1 MKHHN
6 YPYQNSRY
14 SVYAKNGMVATS
26 HPLATEAGTEMLKQ
40 GGNAMDA
47 AVATAATLTVVE
59 PTSNGI
65 GGDAFMIAWMDGEL
79 HGMNAS
85 GHSSENLSME
95 TLKARGFDQMPTY
108 GWLPVNVPG
117 VPAAWADLIDKFGR
131 LTLKEVLAP
140 AVRAAREGYVITP
153 TVAKFWQAAYKK
165 FEKEV
170 EEFPEIRNWF
180 EVFGKVEAGDVKTL
194 PAHADTLEEIAET
207 NAKSFYEGN
216 LADKIVTYAEES
228 GGLITH
234 DDLKSYRVEYVKPIS
249 VNYKGYDIHEI
260 PPNGQ
265 GIAALMALGMLKDD
279 DFAEKDGH
287 YYHHQIEA
295 MKQAFS
301 DTSTYVS
308 DAEHMKVSS
317 GDLLDEGYLKA
328 RRSEIGDH
336 AEERVH
342 GELPKGGTVYLATA
356 DKYGNMVSY
365 IQSNY
370 MGFGSGVVVPGTGIA
385 LQNRGHN
392 FSMDETHPNFIG
404 ARKKSLHTIIPGFIT
419 KDGAPVGPFGVMGG
433 FMQPQGHL
441 QVAMNLI
448 DHGMNPQ
455 SALDAPRWQFMEG
468 MRVDVE
474 DRFPMDVAREL
485 NRRGHQVNISLEPNH
500 FGRGQIIIRQ
510 ANGAYVGGTESRT
523 DGSISIY

>member
-1 MKHHN
+1 MRHNN

-14 SVYAKNGMVATS
+14 SVYAKNGMVATT
-26 HPLATEAGTEMLKQ
+26 HPLATEAGIEVLKA

-65 GGDAFMIAWMDGEL
+65 GGDAFMIAWMNGEL

-85 GHSSENLSME
+85 GRSPDKMSMD
-95 TLKARGFDQMPTY
+95 TLKAHGFNEIPTY

-117 VPAAWADLIDKFGR
+117 VPAAWASLVDKFGK

-140 AVRAAREGYVITP
+140 AIRAAREGYVITP
-153 TVAKFWQAAYKK
+153 TVAKFWQAAHKK
-165 FEKEV
+165 FKKEV
-170 EEFPEIRNWF
+170 ENFSEIEHWF
-180 EVFGKVEAGDVKTL
+180 EVFGEVEAGDVKTL
-194 PAHADTLEEIAET
+194 PKHAETLEDIANT
-207 NAKSFYEGN
+207 NAKSFYEGD
-216 LADKIVTYAEES
+216 LADKIVKYAEET
-228 GGLITH
+228 GGIITH
-234 DDLKSYRVEYVKPIS
+234 KDLKNFEVEYVKPIS
-249 VNYKGYDIHEI
+249 INYKGYDIHEI

-265 GIAALMALGMLKDD
+265 GIAALMALGILKDD
-279 DFAEKDGH
+279 NFAEKNGH

-301 DTSTYVS
+301 DTTTYVS
-308 DAEHMKVSS
+308 DESHMKVTSD
-317 GDLLDEGYLKA
+317 DLLNVEYLQA
-328 RRSEIGDH
+328 RRKEIDGYAH
-336 AEERVH
+336 ERVH
-342 GELPKGGTVYLATA
+342 GELPRGGTVYLATS
-356 DKYGNMVSY
+356 DKDGNMVSY

-392 FSMDETHPNFIG
+392 FSTDENHPNFIG
-404 ARKKSLHTIIPGFIT
+404 GNKKSFHTIIPGFIT
-419 KDGAPVGPFGVMGG
+419 KDKKPVGPFGVMGG

-448 DHGMNPQ
+448 DHGLNPQ

-468 MRVDVE
+468 LRVDVE
-474 DRFPMDVAREL
+474 DRFPMDIAREL
-485 NRRGHQVNISLEPNH
+485 NRRGHDINVNLEPNH
-500 FGRGQIIIRQ
+500 FGRGQVIIQ
-510 ANGAYVGGTESRT
+510 QDNGSYVGGTESRT